1 MDATTMIAGTLARTE
16 AIRAEIQPLLDELEQ
31 TRAQLRA
38 QRSAHTR
45 ALKRAQEAE
54 AQTASLWNENARLA
68 LLIETGGD
76 RPVESLYATQEAT
89 SESDGIYSTTDI
101 ELTRLAQTLAA
112 LKREDHERWARHIC
126 AALNYVEALD
136 RELRRET
143 GRDRRP
149 TRQIDPLRRQGRREV
164 AA

>member
-1 MDATTMIAGTLARTE
+1 MDANTMIAGTLARTE

-76 RPVESLYATQEAT
+76 RPVEALYSACEGNA
-89 SESDGIYSTTDI
+89 ELSDPSSVTDI

-112 LKREDHERWARHIC
+112 LKRENHERWARHIC
-126 AALNYVEALD
+126 AALNYVQSLD

-143 GRDRRP
+143 GRDRRA
-149 TRQIDPLRRQGRREV
+149 TRQIDPLRRQGARKV
-164 AA
+164 A

>member
-1 MDATTMIAGTLARTE
+1 MDARTMIAGTLARTE

-89 SESDGIYSTTDI
+89 SDPDPSTVTDI
-101 ELTRLAQTLAA
+101 ELTRLAQTLAE
-112 LKREDHERWARHIC
+112 LKRENHERWARHIC
-126 AALNYVEALD
+126 AALNYVQALD

-143 GRDRRP
+143 GRDRRA
-149 TRQIDPLRRQGRREV
+149 TRQIGPFRRQGEKV
-164 AA
+164 EAA